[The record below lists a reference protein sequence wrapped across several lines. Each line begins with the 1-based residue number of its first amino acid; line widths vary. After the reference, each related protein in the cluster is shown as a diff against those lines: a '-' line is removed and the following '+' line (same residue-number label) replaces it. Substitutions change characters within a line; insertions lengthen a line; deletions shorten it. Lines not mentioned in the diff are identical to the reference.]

1 MKYSEY
7 LELSKEIN
15 DIKRTLSSGI
25 SFVSKTGDTEGLEEA
40 YTDLDHLLQ
49 QLENQQ
55 YENRKITQKSFQKIR
70 NVWSAFRKN
79 FRRS

>member
-7 LELSKEIN
+7 LKLSKEIN

-70 NVWSAFRKN
+70 NVWSAFWKN